1 MGASIQG
8 VSGASA
14 QCPLDASAAKANFV
28 DCLVAWQIVSAYK
41 CILIFTLC
49 VLVNLALC
57 LFSPM
62 APAPRLQLS
71 VPKSTMA
78 LVDTAAVVIESIW
91 PQLPGSHE
99 CPQKQKGLP
108 LRTFIQETLKRSR
121 SSYSTLQTALFYLYK
136 IRNKVPGAYIK
147 RRHSQLQHT
156 HHMLSAS
163 QPAAGLMTPPAS
175 PLHLQNIAD
184 FSSLQGADYFSLRSA
199 QDPNPAS
206 SSGYSPCSSSSSPT
220 ASSPTSSSSPV
231 SAPTASA
238 SSSSSTSS
246 SSSNQSNRIIYCGRR
261 TFLAALMVASK
272 YLQDRNYSNKAWA
285 KISGL
290 SIKEI
295 NANELIFLK
304 LIDYSL
310 FVSHD
315 TFIRWTALLV
325 AHGHEATRRFM
336 QTPDAAYAAAFAAR
350 ALSTPAMALNETHIR
365 YSPVKSGPAGLT
377 ASPCESEDESVDAR
391 RVPKV
396 ARTNTYPPLQG
407 NTFNGISEGFA
418 F

>member
-1 MGASIQG
+1 
-8 VSGASA
+8 
-14 QCPLDASAAKANFV
+14 
-28 DCLVAWQIVSAYK
+28 
-41 CILIFTLC
+41 
-49 VLVNLALC
+49 
-57 LFSPM
+57 M
-62 APAPRLQLS
+62 APAPRLQRS
-71 VPKSTMA
+71 VPISPLA

-91 PQLPGSHE
+91 PQLPGAQE

-156 HHMLSAS
+156 RHMLAAS

-175 PLHLQNIAD
+175 PLHVQNIAD
-184 FSSLQGADYFSLRSA
+184 FSSVQGADYFSLRSA
-199 QDPNPAS
+199 HDPKHVLPSPLSSTCSMPSASPAS
-206 SSGYSPCSSSSSPT
+206 SLGYSPCSSSSSSPST
-220 ASSPTSSSSPV
+220 SSPTSSSSPV
-231 SAPTASA
+231 SASA
-238 SSSSSTSS
+238 PSSSPSSTSS
-246 SSSNQSNRIIYCGRR
+246 PSSNQSNRIIYCGRR

-350 ALSTPAMALNETHIR
+350 ALSTPALALNESQIR
-365 YSPVKSGPAGLT
+365 YAPVKSGPAVLS
-377 ASPCESEDESVDAR
+377 ASPCESEDESVDVC

-407 NTFNGISEGFA
+407 NTFSGINEGLA

>member
-1 MGASIQG
+1 
-8 VSGASA
+8 
-14 QCPLDASAAKANFV
+14 
-28 DCLVAWQIVSAYK
+28 
-41 CILIFTLC
+41 
-49 VLVNLALC
+49 
-57 LFSPM
+57 M
-62 APAPRLQLS
+62 APAPRLKLS
-71 VPKSTMA
+71 IPISTLA

-91 PQLPGSHE
+91 PQLPGSQE
-99 CPQKQKGLP
+99 CTQKQKGLP

-184 FSSLQGADYFSLRSA
+184 FSSVQGPDYFSLRSA
-199 QDPNPAS
+199 QDSKHVLPSPLSSTCSMTSASPAS
-206 SSGYSPCSSSSSPT
+206 SSGYSPCSSSSSSPT
-220 ASSPTSSSSPV
+220 TSSPTSSSSPA
-231 SAPTASA
+231 SASASA
-238 SSSSSTSS
+238 SSSSTPSTSS

-350 ALSTPAMALNETHIR
+350 ALSTPAMALNESHLR
-365 YSPVKSGPAGLT
+365 YSAVKSGPAVLT
-377 ASPCESEDESVDAR
+377 ASPCESEDESADTC

-407 NTFNGISEGFA
+407 NNTFNGTHEGFA

>member
-1 MGASIQG
+1 
-8 VSGASA
+8 
-14 QCPLDASAAKANFV
+14 
-28 DCLVAWQIVSAYK
+28 
-41 CILIFTLC
+41 
-49 VLVNLALC
+49 
-57 LFSPM
+57 M
-62 APAPRLQLS
+62 APVPRLKLS

-91 PQLPGSHE
+91 PQLPGSQE
-99 CPQKQKGLP
+99 CTQKQKGLP

-184 FSSLQGADYFSLRSA
+184 FSSLQGPDYFSLRSA
-199 QDPNPAS
+199 QDPKHVLPSPLSSTCSMTSASPAS
-206 SSGYSPCSSSSSPT
+206 SLGYSPCSSSSSPT

-231 SAPTASA
+231 SAPAAAS

-350 ALSTPAMALNETHIR
+350 ALSTPAMTLNESHIR
-365 YSPVKSGPAGLT
+365 YSPVKSGPAVLT
-377 ASPCESEDESVDAR
+377 ASPCESEDESADAR

-407 NTFNGISEGFA
+407 NTFTGINEGFA